1 MNSMHDVGLD
11 IHKKSISSCVRQAD
25 GSIVQESTIAAS
37 HQALDRWMDQLP
49 QPWLA
54 GMEATLFTGWIYDHL
69 NSRGAMVKVGHPA
82 MLEAIVAGKKKN
94 DRVDARKISN
104 LLRCDYFPECH
115 MAPREIRDRRRVL
128 RYRNF
133 LVRQA
138 VRMKNKVSGLLM
150 ETGIPYN
157 QQKVHSKK
165 YFAELLR
172 EQRQEMPQ
180 SLPQLLQLSRST
192 IETISGMERQLL
204 QALEQDELLAAR
216 VERLATIPGVGRVV
230 ALTWALEMGD
240 IGRFSSVKKA
250 VSYCGLCGA
259 EKSSGGKRERTP
271 ISKQRNKHLQS
282 MLIEAAKLA
291 PRWNAELALVY
302 EREKQKGNCNQ
313 ATLAVARKLVAYLM
327 AVDREKVLSNRV
339 WPRWPRSRLENRAGR
354 KNVVEMQSSATCQTS
369 PFRGLGEGSETS
381 RGPQFRGSRL
391 AGESK
396 LNLR

>member
-1 MNSMHDVGLD
+1 MNSMHYVGLD

-25 GSIVQESTIAAS
+25 GTIVQESTIAAT
-37 HQALDRWMDQLP
+37 HQALDRWMEQLP
-49 QPWLA
+49 QPWVA
-54 GMEATLFTGWIYDHL
+54 GMEATMFTGWIYDHL
-69 NSRGAMVKVGHPA
+69 NSRGAIAKVGHPA
-82 MLEAIVAGKKKN
+82 MLKAIGAGKKKN
-94 DRVDARKISN
+94 DHIDARKISN

-157 QQKVHSKK
+157 QQKVHLKK
-165 YFAELLR
+165 YFGELLKER
-172 EQRQEMPQ
+172 RQEMPQ

-204 QALEQDELLAAR
+204 RVLERDELLAAR

-230 ALTWALEMGD
+230 ALTWALEIGD
-240 IGRFSSVKKA
+240 IQRFRSVKKA

-259 EKSSGGKRERTP
+259 EKSSGGKSERTP

-327 AVDREKVLSNRV
+327 AVDRRETAFDPRV
-339 WPRWPRSRLENRAGR
+339 AE
-354 KNVVEMQSSATCQTS
+354 QSLNAKQSA
-369 PFRGLGEGSETS
+369 
-381 RGPQFRGSRL
+381 
-391 AGESK
+391 
-396 LNLR
+396 